1 MSSFR
6 ELIVEDEVLIADTIE
21 RHLIK
26 AGHEVTGKAISYEEA
41 VEAFQAQKPDLVLL
55 DIRLNSPKTG
65 IAVAQWLRAQRK
77 SVPFIYLTSQMD
89 RQSLN
94 AAKATYPSGY
104 LSKPVQSRSLKTTI
118 EIALHNHSA
127 QEKQKTTIRLYN
139 GKQYFQVPI
148 DDILY
153 LRADHIYVKIALE
166 GEDEVVQRATLKEMI
181 DQLPEGQFVQTH
193 RSYAVNIQQVTSW
206 DMENLFFHDA
216 AVPVSRGR
224 RREVFALL
232 ENRKQEF

>member
-6 ELIVEDEVLIADTIE
+6 VLIVEDEVLIADTIE

-41 VEAFQAQKPDLVLL
+41 VEAFKAQKPDLVLL

-89 RQSLN
+89 RQSLD

-104 LSKPVQSRSLKTTI
+104 LSKPVQARSLKTTI

-193 RSYAVNIQQVTSW
+193 RSYAVNVKQVTSW

>member
-1 MSSFR
+1 MSLYR
-6 ELIVEDEVLIADTIE
+6 ILIVEDEVLIADTIE
-21 RHLIK
+21 RHLLK
-26 AGHEVTGKAISYEEA
+26 EGYTVTGKAISYEEA
-41 VEAFQAQKPDLVLL
+41 IEAFQKQEPDLALL
-55 DIRLNSPKTG
+55 DIRLNGSKTG
-65 IAVAQWLRAQRK
+65 IAVARWLIEQRK
-77 SVPFIYLTSQMD
+77 AVPFIYLTSQLD
-89 RQSLN
+89 RQSLD

-104 LSKPVQSRSLKTTI
+104 LSKPVQAQSLITTI

-139 GKQYFQVPI
+139 GKQYFQVPV

-153 LRADHIYVKIALE
+153 LRADHIYVKIALA

-206 DMENLFFHDA
+206 GMENLFFHDA

-232 ENRKQEF
+232 ENRNQES

>member
-6 ELIVEDEVLIADTIE
+6 ILIVEDEVLIADTIE
-21 RHLIK
+21 RYLTK
-26 AGHEVTGKAISYEEA
+26 EGYKVTGKAIAYEEA
-41 VEAFQAQKPDLVLL
+41 IAAFQAQEPDLVLL
-55 DIRLNSPKTG
+55 DIRLSGTKTG
-65 IAVAQWLRAQRK
+65 IAVAQWLRAQQK
-77 SVPFIYLTSQMD
+77 SVPFIYLTSQLD
-89 RQSLN
+89 RQSLD

-104 LSKPVQSRSLKTTI
+104 LSKPVQPRSLKTTI

-127 QEKQKTTIRLYN
+127 QEKQKATIRLYN
-139 GKQYFQVPI
+139 GKQYFQVLV

-153 LRADHIYVKIALE
+153 LRADHIYVKIALK

-206 DMENLFFHDA
+206 DQDNLYFQDIP
-216 AVPVSRGR
+216 VPVSRGR
-224 RREVFALL
+224 RREIFTLL
-232 ENRKQEF
+232 ENRKQKT